1 MKKIVTTAILCAGLV
16 GFTGCDSF
24 LDEEPKSEITLATYY
39 QTEDDIVGN
48 VNYLYRNGAPDMM
61 GSMNG
66 AYRGSSAS
74 VMNMVTG
81 YFTNEYEGQE
91 VDCQYARN
99 LTRQN
104 WTASCC
110 TYLTNSAWQNCY
122 KVINIANAVLKY
134 IDRVEMGNKE
144 QYRAEARFFRAL
156 NYFYLIKMLGD
167 VPMMTEPTEDG
178 DAITYPTRTPQAE
191 IYNTIIIPDLQ
202 FAVENL
208 PAATFAGNGHRVTRY
223 AADMVLA
230 DVYMRLG
237 QYNNA
242 VPVLEDVIDSGMFS
256 LTTNDDLGMNSAYN
270 KLRANDDLPEVIYAR
285 EYDGSI
291 SNNGNVPVHA
301 FNLASAAFFAASST
315 GNHYSLWVNVYGV
328 SERYLNVYEDNDLR
342 GQMNQFFHRTYTHP
356 VDGTTLDMEMLC
368 NWYYY
373 DEEAILN
380 TGVGMKDW
388 NFYRYAETLLSAAE
402 CIAQSTGVTADAA
415 NYLAQVKARANM
427 DGATVDEIAADLQ
440 GLGQQAF
447 IEECWKERL
456 REFPL
461 EMKIW
466 DDCVRTMKFPS
477 ISTTNKGEV
486 QFVDLI
492 GAQNGSGA
500 TFKDTDLYWPIPINE
515 IQRNPNLEQN
525 PGYSRE

>member
-1 MKKIVTTAILCAGLV
+1 MRKILTTAVLCAGLV
-16 GFTGCDSF
+16 GFTACDGF
-24 LDEEPKSEITLATYY
+24 LDEEPKSSITLDTYY

-61 GSMNG
+61 GSMTG
-66 AYRGSSAS
+66 AYRGSSLS

-110 TYLTNSAWQNCY
+110 TYLTNSAWENCY

-134 IDRVEMGNKE
+134 IDRVEMNNKE

-156 NYFYLIKMLGD
+156 NYFYLVKMLGD

-178 DAITYPTRTPQAE
+178 DEITYPTRTATSE
-191 IYNTIIIPDLQ
+191 IYNSVIIPDLK

-237 QYNNA
+237 QYGEA
-242 VPVLEDVIDSGMFS
+242 LPMLKDVIDSGLFA
-256 LTTNDDLGMNSAYN
+256 LTTNDDMGIGSAYN
-270 KLRANDDLPEVIYAR
+270 KLRTTDDLSEVIYAR

-315 GNHYSLWVNVYGV
+315 GNHYSLWVNVFGV
-328 SERYLNVYEDNDLR
+328 SDRYLNVYEDNDLR
-342 GQMNQFFHRTYTHP
+342 AQMNQFFHRTYVHP
-356 VDGTTLDMEMLC
+356 VDGTTLDMNMLC
-368 NWYYY
+368 NWYWY
-373 DEEAILN
+373 DETAILE
-380 TGVGMKDW
+380 TGVGTKDW

-402 CIAQSTGVTADAA
+402 SIAQSSGVTAEAA
-415 NYLAQVKARANM
+415 GYLAQVKARANM
-427 DGATVDEIAADLQ
+427 DGKSTETIANELQ
-440 GLGQQAF
+440 GLGKQAF

-477 ISTTNKGEV
+477 ISETTPGSV
-486 QFVDLI
+486 TFVDLI
-492 GAQNGSGA
+492 GAKNGSGA
-500 TFKDTDLYWPIPINE
+500 TFKETDLYWPIPINE
-515 IQRNPNLEQN
+515 IQRNPNLTQN
-525 PGYSRE
+525 EGYSAQ

>member
-1 MKKIVTTAILCAGLV
+1 
-16 GFTGCDSF
+16 
-24 LDEEPKSEITLATYY
+24 
-39 QTEDDIVGN
+39 
-48 VNYLYRNGAPDMM
+48 
-61 GSMNG
+61 
-66 AYRGSSAS
+66 
-74 VMNMVTG
+74 
-81 YFTNEYEGQE
+81 
-91 VDCQYARN
+91 
-99 LTRQN
+99 
-104 WTASCC
+104 
-110 TYLTNSAWQNCY
+110 
-122 KVINIANAVLKY
+122 
-134 IDRVEMGNKE
+134 
-144 QYRAEARFFRAL
+144 
-156 NYFYLIKMLGD
+156 
-167 VPMMTEPTEDG
+167 
-178 DAITYPTRTPQAE
+178 
-191 IYNTIIIPDLQ
+191 
-202 FAVENL
+202 
-208 PAATFAGNGHRVTRY
+208 
-223 AADMVLA
+223 MVLA

-356 VDGTTLDMEMLC
+356 VDGTTLDMLC

-373 DEEAILN
+373 DEDAILN
-380 TGVGMKDW
+380 TGVGTKDW

-525 PGYSRE
+525 PGYTRE